1 MDPLS
6 DFLPAMRVQSA
17 VYTRLE
23 VTSPWGVDFDAYHH
37 TKFGVIL
44 QGECLISV
52 DGAAQP
58 IALSAGSCYLLPRGN
73 PFTLRDSYNT
83 PLVNFEELLP
93 LLEGRLLRFGGGGQS
108 MTMMGGRFIFAE
120 GRTPPLLNI
129 LPTLVHFKVSDT
141 ELPAMQAT
149 LQLLAAEAQAPGL
162 GSQRMIDRIAEIFFL
177 QTLRAY
183 INAENNHNVAW
194 LGAVADQHIAKA
206 LRILHEHSDHAWNV
220 ESLAKQVGMSRSVFA
235 QRFKNVVGEAPMEY
249 LTRCR
254 IQKATR
260 LLQESKMSISEIAN
274 LAGYESDVSFNKA
287 FKRKLGVSP
296 GKYRSQTTPLAGID
310 S

>member
-6 DFLPAMRVQSA
+6 DFLPAMRVQA
-17 VYTRLE
+17 AAYTRLE
-23 VTSPWGVDFDAYHH
+23 ATAPWGLDFDAYHH
-37 TKFGVIL
+37 TKFGIIL

-52 DGAAQP
+52 EDAKES
-58 IALSAGSCYLLPRGN
+58 IALSAASCYLLPRGN
-73 PFTLRDSYNT
+73 PFTLRDRHDT
-83 PLVNFEELLP
+83 PLVNFEDMLP
-93 LLEGRLLRFGGGGQS
+93 LLEGRLLRFGGGGQL
-108 MTMMGGRFIFAE
+108 MVMMGGRFIFAE

-129 LPTLVHFKVSDT
+129 LPSLVHFKVSDE
-141 ELPAMQAT
+141 ELLALQAT
-149 LQLLAAEAQAPGL
+149 MQLLATEAQAPGL

-183 INAENNHNVAW
+183 IHTDSHENVVW
-194 LGAVADQHIAKA
+194 LGAVADSQIANA
-206 LRILHEHSDHAWNV
+206 LSVLHEQSNYPWSV

-254 IQKATR
+254 IHKASR
-260 LLQESKMSISEIAN
+260 LLLESNMSISEIAH

-287 FKRKLGVSP
+287 FKKRLGVSP
-296 GKYRSQTTPLAGID
+296 GKYRSQALAQLD
-310 S
+310 